1 MRGVSS
7 EFLIQTITRRNQLK
21 KAFIL
26 FVLFKYL
33 KMNRGRR
40 RPYEDTEGGERYF
53 KRRRTSSHT
62 EKKEEDPI
70 KSQIL
75 TAGEKTN
82 SVETSIE
89 SVAKSLESE
98 LATQKAKILELLVEV
113 VTTHPEKCSVYSTL
127 AGLLNAKNY
136 NFGGEYVETLVKT
149 FKEHLK
155 SGNWL
160 HAQYTLR
167 FISDL
172 VNSHVISAT
181 SLLQLYDTFMEGA
194 VDSTVP
200 QVRRDWLVYAILN
213 CLPWVGRELY
223 DKKEQTVERLMM
235 TIDNFMRKRKRTHV
249 GMLRVWSTDE
259 HHKQE
264 EYLECLWLQV
274 EKLKL
279 DGWIEKHINRPY
291 LAFDS
296 VLCEALQHNLPQ
308 ISLPPHHEN
317 MIYPAP
323 SVVYRMFDY
332 TDCPEGPL
340 SPVLPGTHS
349 IERFLIEQ
357 ELRDILRK
365 YHNERREW

>member
-1 MRGVSS
+1 M
-7 EFLIQTITRRNQLK
+7 
-21 KAFIL
+21 KAFNFIIL
-26 FVLFKYL
+26 KNDINNLFTFLTVFQFVETVVKSFKEYL
-33 KMNRGRR
+33 K
-40 RPYEDTEGGERYF
+40 
-53 KRRRTSSHT
+53 
-62 EKKEEDPI
+62 
-70 KSQIL
+70 
-75 TAGEKTN
+75 A
-82 SVETSIE
+82 
-89 SVAKSLESE
+89 
-98 LATQKAKILELLVEV
+98 
-113 VTTHPEKCSVYSTL
+113 
-127 AGLLNAKNY
+127 
-136 NFGGEYVETLVKT
+136 
-149 FKEHLK
+149 
-155 SGNWL
+155 GNWTN
-160 HAQYTLR
+160 ARYTLR

-200 QVRRDWLVYAILN
+200 QVRRDWMVYAILN

-235 TIDNFMRKRKRTHV
+235 TIDNFMRKRKRNHV

-259 HHKQE
+259 FHKQE

-279 DGWIEKHINRPY
+279 DGWTEKHIERPY
-291 LAFDS
+291 NAFDS

-317 MIYPAP
+317 MVYPAP

-332 TDCPEGPL
+332 TDCPEGGMA
-340 SPVLPGTHS
+340 PVLPGTHS
-349 IERFLIEQ
+349 IERYLIEQ

-365 YHNERREW
+365 HHNERREW